1 MLGDMD
7 FMILK
12 SRHCKI
18 DTARCVAIEAFSY
31 LAYAAQLASE
41 AGNKPLAENLER
53 LGRETL
59 ALDFTIPPPK
69 G

>member
-1 MLGDMD
+1 MD
-7 FMILK
+7 FSMLK
-12 SRHCKI
+12 VAHCKI
-18 DTARCVAIEAFSY
+18 DTARNVAIEAFSY

-41 AGNKPLAENLER
+41 AGNKPLAEQLEKI
-53 LGRETL
+53 GRDTL